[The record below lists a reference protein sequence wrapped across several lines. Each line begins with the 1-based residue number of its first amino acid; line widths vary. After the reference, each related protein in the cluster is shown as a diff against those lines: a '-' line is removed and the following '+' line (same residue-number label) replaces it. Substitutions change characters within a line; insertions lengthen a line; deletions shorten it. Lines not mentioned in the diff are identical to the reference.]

1 MTSGGRPKKKLASDT
16 TNDRDNKEQRKKT
29 KTKNP
34 TTTTGVE
41 NTMSTESFRHERRL
55 VDETDNL
62 VLEVDEIDDE
72 NDDEWTDME
81 FPKDRLLSNL
91 WRTPTRLKQCGLMV
105 LGVAALCL
113 AVRQVMSWSSNNKT
127 SSSSTDN
134 SIGYM
139 PKNVN
144 SSSSVSPSSSPTTTI
159 TTTNN
164 PTSTA
169 SSIAFTQS
177 PVAVDATPPAYHS
190 QSPQSHAPE
199 ANTTMVQAF
208 SVLDPVADLGILAID
223 RPPSS
228 RPPRILHR
236 LKERYGAL
244 PTNAWYQNMLM
255 IEDDVDP
262 ASINRAYVL
271 PYVVD
276 AAGPIPGLRTIPGRL
291 QVGDSTTEYIVEEN
305 FGLTLGTSTESS
317 DVTTLNRRYLV
328 SDATQLAVTLEWVSA
343 NHNGHHVFLREKSDS
358 SHIC

>member
-1 MTSGGRPKKKLASDT
+1 
-16 TNDRDNKEQRKKT
+16 
-29 KTKNP
+29 
-34 TTTTGVE
+34 
-41 NTMSTESFRHERRL
+41 
-55 VDETDNL
+55 
-62 VLEVDEIDDE
+62 
-72 NDDEWTDME
+72 
-81 FPKDRLLSNL
+81 
-91 WRTPTRLKQCGLMV
+91 
-105 LGVAALCL
+105 
-113 AVRQVMSWSSNNKT
+113 
-127 SSSSTDN
+127 
-134 SIGYM
+134 
-139 PKNVN
+139 
-144 SSSSVSPSSSPTTTI
+144 
-159 TTTNN
+159 
-164 PTSTA
+164 
-169 SSIAFTQS
+169 
-177 PVAVDATPPAYHS
+177 
-190 QSPQSHAPE
+190 
-199 ANTTMVQAF
+199 MVQAF